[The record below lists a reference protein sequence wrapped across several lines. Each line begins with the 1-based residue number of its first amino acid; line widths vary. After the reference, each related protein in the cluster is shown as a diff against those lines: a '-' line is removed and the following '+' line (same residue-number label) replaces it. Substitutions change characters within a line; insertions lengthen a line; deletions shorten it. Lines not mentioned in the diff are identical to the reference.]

1 MSEDFYHALVPHD
14 DFLAITEPENY
25 TPVPGDWV
33 IALTDVKN
41 STQAVQRGQ
50 YKDVNLVGA
59 SAIIALLN
67 LARHLDIPFIFGGDG
82 ATVLLPPSLAA
93 PAKPA
98 LLAIRELAQSQF
110 GLELR
115 VGLVPIRDV
124 HAAGHEIR
132 VAKFR
137 ISTHYEQA
145 MFAGGGLSYAE
156 RLLKDPATAQHYS
169 VEESALPPQADFTGL
184 ECRWQD
190 IPSQHGETVSL
201 IVHATGTS
209 EVQDRESY
217 RAVLERI
224 AACYGRDEDYQ
235 PVTVASLHPSLSGGT
250 LSREAGLRAARGAWG
265 RVRYIVEIWLR
276 NLALRLALRFNFR
289 MGGIHWPDYLDLLTA
304 TTDYKKYDDTLRMII
319 AGTASQRT
327 CLTEYLEAEYQRGT
341 LVYGLHLSDRA
352 LLTCLVF
359 ERMGRQVHFVDGADG
374 GYALAAAA
382 MKARLRA
389 RQPLSSPPSSPLPDT

>member
-1 MSEDFYHALVPHD
+1 MSDDFYHTLVPHH

-25 TPVPGDWV
+25 TPVPDTWV

-41 STQAVQRGQ
+41 STQAVRGGQ

-67 LARHLDIPFIFGGDG
+67 LDRHLDIPFIFGGDG
-82 ATVLLPPSLAA
+82 ATVLLPPSLAEA
-93 PAKPA
+93 AKPA
-98 LLAIRELAQSQF
+98 LLAIRELARDQF

-115 VGLVPIRDV
+115 VGLVPMRVV

-156 RLLKDPATAQHYS
+156 RLLKEPATTHQYS
-169 VEESALPPQADFTGL
+169 VEGSDLPVQADFTGL

-209 EVQDRESY
+209 EAQDRESY

-224 AACYGRDEDYQ
+224 ATCYGRDEDYQ
-235 PVTVASLHPSLSGGT
+235 PVTVANLHPSFNTIT
-250 LSREAGLRAARGAWG
+250 LSRETRLRAARGTWG
-265 RVRYIVEIWLR
+265 HLRYLIEIWFR
-276 NLALRLALRFNFR
+276 NLVLFLALRFNLR
-289 MGGIHWPDYLDLLTA
+289 PGDIHWPDYLDLLTA
-304 TTDYKKYDDTLRMII
+304 TTDYKKYDDTLKMII
-319 AGTASQRT
+319 AGTAAQRT
-327 CLTEYLEAEYQRGT
+327 CLTDYLEAEYQRGT
-341 LVYGLHLSDRA
+341 LVYGIHLSDRA

-389 RQPLSSPPSSPLPDT
+389 RNDGG